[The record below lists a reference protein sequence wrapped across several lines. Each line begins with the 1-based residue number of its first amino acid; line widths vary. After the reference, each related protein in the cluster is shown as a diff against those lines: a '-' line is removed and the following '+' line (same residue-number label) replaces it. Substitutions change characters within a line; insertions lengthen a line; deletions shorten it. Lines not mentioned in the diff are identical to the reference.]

1 MYKYLSDVLM
11 LVLFTHSDAQI
22 SFLSI
27 CDITLMLGYKLG
39 CCFLWSPPFRYMYWT
54 DWAES
59 RYSSVV
65 GKIMRATMDGS
76 DVMALRDRDLL
87 WPNGLSLD
95 VERSLLY
102 WCDAYYDKI
111 EMFDLKSGKLTVRKI
126 SQQQQKWEIEY

>member
-1 MYKYLSDVLM
+1 
-11 LVLFTHSDAQI
+11 
-22 SFLSI
+22 
-27 CDITLMLGYKLG
+27 
-39 CCFLWSPPFRYMYWT
+39 MYWT

-126 SQQQQKWEIEY
+126 SQQQQKWEIEYWGFYCSMVSAF